1 MPEQSYR
8 FDKAVIMS
16 DIDLEAGTARCALDE
31 GWNFNSQFFNG
42 GYLHSVTTNA
52 ARVLTGGQQPDPI
65 AVNSTFVRGAN
76 SGSIDLRV
84 EILSQ
89 GGSVTNCTVV
99 ASQEGETVV
108 ASIVTLVDLAS
119 AKPPADAPK
128 APPKHPMLDV
138 PGPLECHA
146 FSQQRKAPLGDIIEM
161 NFVPQFSSWA
171 QGEFSADPRVTFW
184 VRFVDGR
191 PLDTLSLGGL
201 SDMGPPVAFA
211 QGRFGWAPT
220 LQLHTAAFAIPEGE
234 WLLVDMQGSP
244 YDGKFVCEDVE
255 MWDERGVLVGRARQE
270 AISPRGR
277 DAKSGTAKSGH

>member
-1 MPEQSYR
+1 MAEKSYR
-8 FDKAVIMS
+8 FDQAVTMT
-16 DIDLEAGTARCALDE
+16 DIDFDAGSARCALDD
-31 GWNFNSQFFNG
+31 GWNFNGQFFNG

-52 ARVLTGGQQPDPI
+52 ARVLTGSRHPDPV
-65 AVNSTFVRGAN
+65 AVNSTFVRGAE
-76 SGSIDLRV
+76 SGTIDLTV
-84 EILSQ
+84 EILSE
-89 GGSVTNCTVV
+89 GGSVTNTTVV
-99 ASQEGETVV
+99 ASQHGKTIV
-108 ASIVTLVDLAS
+108 ASIITLVDLS
-119 AKPPADAPK
+119 AAAAPADSPV

-161 NFVPQFSSWA
+161 NFVPEFSSWA
-171 QGEFSADPRVTFW
+171 TGDFSVDPRITFW

-220 LQLHTAAFAIPEGE
+220 LQLHTAAFAAPEGQ

-244 YDGKFVCEDVE
+244 YDGKFICEDVE

-270 AISPRGR
+270 AIAPRPR
-277 DAKSGTAKSGH
+277 DSTSGTAKSGH